1 MNEKEIRKTAFRP
14 KRGGNDTNSK
24 AKREREISGFGARFG
39 YAIEVSGDR
48 ERDRSRSGAIRNG
61 AGLEA
66 SEMPMS
72 RK

>member
-1 MNEKEIRKTAFRP
+1 MRKRLEKPLSGQKG
-14 KRGGNDTNSK
+14 GGNDTNSK
-24 AKREREISGFGARFG
+24 AKQEREISGFGARFG

-48 ERDRSRSGAIRNG
+48 ERDRSRSGATRNG